1 MRDVSAG
8 PAVRVTDLAVRLGGQ
23 QVLSNVSL
31 SVGEG
36 ETLALLGANGSG
48 KTTLVKA
55 LLGLVSPAAGQVA
68 LYGADPADRRA
79 VPWHRIGY
87 VPQRVTAHPATA
99 VTAEEVVA
107 AGLLTRRRLLPGRE
121 GRRRVLEALDEVAL
135 RDRARESVHIFSGG
149 QQQRVLLAR
158 ALVRRPDLLI
168 LDEPLAGID
177 RESQAALAAS
187 LQRLQDSGTGIVAVL
202 HDLGALEPL
211 IRRAV
216 VLDHGRVV
224 HDGVPPAAGAGLGT
238 GREGER

>member
-1 MRDVSAG
+1 M
-8 PAVRVTDLAVRLGGQ
+8 RLGGQ
-23 QVLSNVSL
+23 RVLSDVSL
-31 SVGEG
+31 SVAQG
-36 ETLALLGANGSG
+36 ETIALLGANGSG

-55 LLGLVSPAAGQVA
+55 LLGLVPPAAGRVA

-79 VPWHRIGY
+79 VSWHRIGY
-87 VPQRVTAHPATA
+87 VPQRVTVHPATA

-107 AGLLTRRRLLPGRE
+107 AGLLTNRRLLPGRE

-135 RDRARESVHIFSGG
+135 LDRARESVHIFSGG

-187 LQRLQDSGTGIVAVL
+187 LQRLQDSGTAIVAVL

-224 HDGVPPAAGAGLGT
+224 HDGVPPAAGACLGT